1 MGFLVSEQQSK
12 DWKFSRNIRK
22 DITIVN
28 RLLRYTICRMMN
40 SKTLRLRVMH
50 GDTIAFG
57 PGKVDLL
64 LGIERSGSISA
75 AARDMDMSYR
85 RAWILVQEMNSSFAQ
100 PLVETATGGARGGGA
115 RITELAH
122 TVIERYRRMQSNAEK
137 AVADDMAFLQ
147 SLIVVTPD

>member
-1 MGFLVSEQQSK
+1 
-12 DWKFSRNIRK
+12 
-22 DITIVN
+22 
-28 RLLRYTICRMMN
+28 MN

-85 RAWILVQEMNSSFAQ
+85 RAGYWCKNEQQLAQ

-122 TVIERYRRMQSNAEK
+122 TVIERYRRMQINAEK
-137 AVADDMAFLQ
+137 RWPMIWLFC
-147 SLIVVTPD
+147 SR